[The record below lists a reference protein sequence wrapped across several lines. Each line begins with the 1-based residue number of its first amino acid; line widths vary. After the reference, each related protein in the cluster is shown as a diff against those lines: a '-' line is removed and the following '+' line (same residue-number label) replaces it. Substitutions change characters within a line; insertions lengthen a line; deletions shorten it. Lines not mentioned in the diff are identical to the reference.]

1 MWIICTEITLLNRM
15 IHLRWQDVRFEI
27 FIRWAAATRLW
38 ISGIS
43 REYFQPVKCWNDST
57 GALICS
63 SAEIPFCGACVLGV
77 AETSRCF
84 HNSWDGNDQGFSEWV
99 QVELPEEETTENL
112 PGYRAPPA
120 SRKPSWSPYW
130 APCLLSFPLHVFSP
144 FIFYYNGTFN
154 LAFPRLQS
162 IYSYTLKEIN
172 KWS

>member
-1 MWIICTEITLLNRM
+1 MFVLKYS
-15 IHLRWQDVRFEI
+15 
-27 FIRWAAATRLW
+27 FIGPQQQACECLVYL
-38 ISGIS
+38 

-63 SAEIPFCGACVLGV
+63 SAEIPFCGGCVLGV

-120 SRKPSWSPYW
+120 SRKPSWSPYR

-144 FIFYYNGTFN
+144 FIFYYNGTLN
-154 LAFPRLQS
+154 LVFFPQ
-162 IYSYTLKEIN
+162 ITKYSFFYTKRNYL